1 MKNFEIINFKKQVI
15 AFVVREKY
23 KTSKTTFFSKEKN
36 SLQFGHIVK
45 KKRKCYSSS

>member
-23 KTSKTTFFSKEKN
+23 KTSKTTFFSKEKIHFN
-36 SLQFGHIVK
+36 LGIL
-45 KKRKCYSSS
+45 